1 MEPPATDAP
10 SVPQSEKPPPSQ
22 AVLLKRAR
30 AKAAIK
36 RGKRTGRIEDGQ
48 YEVNGFVRR
57 IPQWWFTFARTVV
70 MNGGNASAA
79 YRMARPSALG
89 NVGSIMERAQRL
101 TRNPVVIE
109 LMNRERAVLM
119 ERGRMSRDEWDR
131 IITDVA
137 RFDIRNFLRANEST
151 GELELDPEWKSRLDG
166 HVLETLEQTSTT
178 LESGAVVNR
187 LKIKVASKL
196 EALNLYGKAMGW
208 TAPDPKL
215 KVPIDAKAVVL
226 APMESLPLQSSGPGG
241 AALPPIGAGEQVP
254 PAEPRNLL
262 PNEQEAVEVKGD
274 ESKKSGG

>member
-1 MEPPATDAP
+1 
-10 SVPQSEKPPPSQ
+10 
-22 AVLLKRAR
+22 
-30 AKAAIK
+30 
-36 RGKRTGRIEDGQ
+36 
-48 YEVNGFVRR
+48 
-57 IPQWWFTFARTVV
+57 
-70 MNGGNASAA
+70 MNGGMAAAA
-79 YRMARPSALG
+79 YRLARPSAMA
-89 NVGSIMERAQRL
+89 NTECIEERAQRL
-101 TRNPVVIE
+101 CRVPVVIE

-187 LKIKVASKL
+187 LKVKVASKL

-208 TAPDPKL
+208 TTPDPKL

-226 APMESLPLQSSGPGG
+226 APMESLPLQSGGPNG
-241 AALPPIGAGEQVP
+241 AALPPIGAGEQVG
-254 PAEPRNLL
+254 PARLGNLL
-262 PNEQEAVEVKGD
+262 PGEQEAQEVKPD
-274 ESKKSGG
+274 ESAKSP